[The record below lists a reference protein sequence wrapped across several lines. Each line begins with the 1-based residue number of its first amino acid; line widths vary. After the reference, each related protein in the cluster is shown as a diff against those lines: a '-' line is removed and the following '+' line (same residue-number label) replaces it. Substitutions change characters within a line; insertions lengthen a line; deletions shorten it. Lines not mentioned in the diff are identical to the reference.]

1 MTRSLVLTSGALALC
16 VLALTAC
23 SKPEKPET
31 ERRPEPQASSTAHLP
46 DADTWKDASK
56 REPPATQLLERI
68 QAPMNKAKAV
78 EGTVLEQGQQQ
89 AADID
94 AQTAGNASPPP
105 GQ

>member
-1 MTRSLVLTSGALALC
+1 MTRTLALALC
-16 VLALTAC
+16 VLAFAAC

-31 ERRPEPQASSTAHLP
+31 ERRPEPQASTTAHQP
-46 DADTWKDASK
+46 DPATWNDASK

-68 QAPMNKAKAV
+68 QAPMDKAKAV
-78 EGTVLEQGQQQ
+78 EGTVLEQGRQQ

-94 AQTAGNASPPP
+94 AQTAGNASPPS

>member
-1 MTRSLVLTSGALALC
+1 MTRTLALALC
-16 VLALTAC
+16 VLAFAAC

-31 ERRPEPQASSTAHLP
+31 ERRPEPQASSTLP
-46 DADTWKDASK
+46 DKDTWNDASK
-56 REPPATQLLERI
+56 REPPATALLERI
-68 QAPMNKAKAV
+68 QKPMDKAKAV